1 MKEERGAKEI
11 AIVSENFSGQNL
23 VDADAV
29 REYRRASKA
38 DETKR
43 AFAKNWKAFEA
54 WCQAAGAIAFPCS
67 PQVLEAYL
75 VHLAERGL
83 RTASIDQACWAVDT
97 AHRTAGRPAPG
108 ASEQVR
114 VVLAGIRR
122 TIGRPQH
129 RKAALTIEHLRRI
142 PFRDD
147 LIGRRDKA
155 LLLVGFAGGL
165 RRSEL
170 AALLVSQIE
179 ETPFGLRLRLERSK
193 TDQEGQG
200 QFVEIVRARTPDC
213 CPVEALRGWLAAAG
227 IERGAVFRSITR
239 WGRPGARLSTVS
251 IGRLVKDA
259 AAACGLDPAQFGGHS
274 LRAGCATYLLDQGV
288 PLNVV
293 AKQGRWKKADT
304 VLRYDRNATGRALV
318 GVY

>member
-1 MKEERGAKEI
+1 M
-11 AIVSENFSGQNL
+11 AIVSANSAGQQL

-38 DETKR
+38 NETKR
-43 AFAKNWKAFEA
+43 AFAKNWKAFES
-54 WCQAAGAIAFPCS
+54 WCQAAGAVAFPCS
-67 PQVLEAYL
+67 PEVLEAYL

-83 RTASIDQACWAVDT
+83 RTASIEQARWSVDT
-97 AHRTAGRPAPG
+97 AHRTGGLPAPG

-170 AALLVSQIE
+170 AGLQVSQIE

-200 QFVEIVRARTPDC
+200 QFVEIVRARTADC
-213 CPVEALRGWLAAAG
+213 CPVEALRSWLAAAG